1 MSTEGETARTDSGSP
16 EPPGGRGHALSPS
29 GQPRWEGI
37 DADACYEYIV
47 GRQTLDAGFCFYSY
61 HDWGVEEPNAPDTYA
76 AVASLGLLDRPVPRR
91 AAVADWLKAEQDPD
105 GGFRTLTIAHA
116 TLKALRL
123 LGEAPLRDPSP
134 FLEEI
139 ARTYGLTDPTGREPS
154 GWLSN
159 ALRCVELW
167 RDHGLALTEPI
178 RARVAAALERLRGKN
193 GGYGKPGTSLA
204 DTANAVALAEAL
216 GLPVDPGALAYTR
229 RCEGAPYGFNITP
242 RAVSSGL
249 ETHHAGLQVLRR
261 FGAAPRDPALVRQYV
276 AGCQTSRGGF
286 GRVPGAV
293 PRLDDTLRA
302 LQILCVLADV
312 RPRPHE
318 EPEASWPAHV
328 QA

>member
-1 MSTEGETARTDSGSP
+1 MSTEGEAVRTDSGSP
-16 EPPGGRGHALSPS
+16 EPRGERRQAPSPS
-29 GQPRWEGI
+29 SRLRWDGI
-37 DADACYEYIV
+37 DVDACYEYIV
-47 GRQTLDAGFCFYSY
+47 GRQTMDAGFCFYSY

-91 AAVADWLKAEQDPD
+91 AAVADWLEAQQDPY
-105 GGFRTLTIAHA
+105 GGFPILIIAHA

-123 LGEAPLRDPSP
+123 LGEAPLRDPSA
-134 FLEEI
+134 FLEETAGI
-139 ARTYGLTDPTGREPS
+139 YGLTDPTGREPS

-178 RARVAAALERLRGKN
+178 RARVAAALERLRGRN
-193 GGYGKPGTSLA
+193 GGYGKPGTSLP
-204 DTANAVALAEAL
+204 DTANAIALAEAL
-216 GLPVDPGALAYTR
+216 GLPLDPGALTYAR

-249 ETHHAGLQVLRR
+249 ETHQAGLQVLRR
-261 FGAAPRDPALVRQYV
+261 FGAAPRDPVLVRQYV

-302 LQILCVLADV
+302 LEILCMLSDAG
-312 RPRPHE
+312 PRPHGG
-318 EPEASWPAHV
+318 PEGASPGYLP
-328 QA
+328 